1 MFHVHVQCFNST
13 TWVISM
19 YYIYLLHVY
28 TDTLPDLPSTEVPQ
42 PTNKA
47 QDKKSTKEEVISG
60 LPVAYNSPIP
70 SEVLSESDDPLI
82 YMGMEKS
89 YSADVAT
96 ANDVMILHKEDI
108 QKQKPEETKKSEEQ
122 GATPVQE
129 QVEGKAQQEVQH
141 KQKPS
146 LAQR

>member
-47 QDKKSTKEEVISG
+47 QDKKSTKEEVISV
-60 LPVAYNSPIP
+60 LPVAYSSPIP
-70 SEVLSESDDPLI
+70 SEVLSESDDDLL

-96 ANDVMILHKEDI
+96 ANDVMILHEEDI
-108 QKQKPEETKKSEEQ
+108 QKQKPGENKEK
-122 GATPVQE
+122 
-129 QVEGKAQQEVQH
+129 
-141 KQKPS
+141 
-146 LAQR
+146 